1 MKTLV
6 IFYSYTGKTR
16 ELASK
21 KAVELGADIIE
32 VKETK
37 KRGKINAY
45 VVGCFQ
51 AMKQK
56 KATIEPIDTDL
67 NTYEKIIIMMP
78 IWAGHPAPAFN
89 NIASILP
96 AGKQVELIMTSGSG
110 NSGGS
115 AEKTKALIK
124 ASGCKVTEYI
134 DVKS

>member
-21 KAVELGADIIE
+21 KAAETGADIIE
-32 VKETK
+32 VKERK
-37 KRGKINAY
+37 KRSKFNAY

-56 KATIEPIDTDL
+56 KAIIEPIDTDL
-67 NTYEKIIIMMP
+67 NAYEKIIILMP

-89 NIASILP
+89 NIIEILP
-96 AGKQVELIMTSGSG
+96 AGRQVELIMTSGSG
-110 NSGGS
+110 NSGSS
-115 AEKTKALIK
+115 AEKIK
-124 ASGCKVTEYI
+124 AMIKVRGCEVVKYI

>member
-21 KAVELGADIIE
+21 KAAELDADIIE
-32 VKETK
+32 VKEIK
-37 KRGKINAY
+37 KRSKLNAY

-51 AMKQK
+51 AMRQK
-56 KATIEPIDTDL
+56 KTAIEPIDTDL
-67 NTYEKIIIMMP
+67 NAYEKIIIMMP
-78 IWAGHPAPAFN
+78 IWAGHPVPAFN

-96 AGKQVELIMTSGSG
+96 AGKQVELIMISGSG

-115 AEKTKALIK
+115 AEKTKAIIK
-124 ASGCKVTEYI
+124 ARGCKVVGYL